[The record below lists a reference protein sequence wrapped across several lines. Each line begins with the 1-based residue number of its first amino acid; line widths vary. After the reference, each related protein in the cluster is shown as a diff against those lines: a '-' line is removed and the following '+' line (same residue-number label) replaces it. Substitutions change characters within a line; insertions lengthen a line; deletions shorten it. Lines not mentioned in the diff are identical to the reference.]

1 MLRQIATS
9 TFLWSSSSTA
19 ISLYLPALL
28 ASAELIHFPTTV
40 STVLF
45 TTSIAVLTPL
55 GAARGFLNGTESTVV
70 PAAGNLVAAELEKQN
85 LDRLNAGARSLREHA
100 DQFDLSSSLLGT
112 SGFGTFNRGVLG
124 LVLPSTEVLL
134 EHVAKETSN
143 TGGQEF
149 LNLAKGATNGLI
161 AGQITNVR
169 DKLTLLGAIVV
180 GTVVV
185 GTVVSDQAAGK
196 LAKAKE
202 KIIKESLKET
212 KEKARRVERTA
223 KARTLDGGRTWCAPS
238 LDQGTSR
245 WQCPASTSAP
255 VVTSIGALFP
265 HPQTECGNRH
275 LSGAIG

>member
-124 LVLPSTEVLL
+124 LFLPSTEVLL

-196 LAKAKE
+196 LAK
-202 KIIKESLKET
+202 T
-212 KEKARRVERTA
+212 KEKMMHHATEKKEEIMSKMNNIVDGSRGKFSRAKDSWNTFGGGSKKTKDDGSTGSSSSVEDDE
-223 KARTLDGGRTWCAPS
+223 KD
-238 LDQGTSR
+238 
-245 WQCPASTSAP
+245 
-255 VVTSIGALFP
+255 
-265 HPQTECGNRH
+265 E
-275 LSGAIG
+275 